1 MPKDYG
7 QALDEDDTQNAQ
19 ISMLINGLSL
29 VSIDHKNLRGI
40 ILKGRP
46 SPIRQK
52 IFNSIKISDCNQS
65 R

>member
-1 MPKDYG
+1 MPKEYG
-7 QALDEDDTQNAQ
+7 QALYEDDTQNAQ

-46 SPIRQK
+46 SPIRQ
-52 IFNSIKISDCNQS
+52 
-65 R
+65 